1 MADIYPRHGPTM
13 EWDVAAGHA
22 VLEAAGGR
30 MSTVEGQPFTY
41 GKASDGFRNGW
52 FVARG
57 A

>member
-1 MADIYPRHGPTM
+1 
-13 EWDVAAGHA
+13 

-30 MSTVEGQPFTY
+30 MTTVEGQPFTY
-41 GKASDGFRNGW
+41 GKASEGFRNGW